1 MARGRKHKFGKK
13 SGKLK
18 IHPARML
25 GKTLRKKS
33 RRKRG

>member
-1 MARGRKHKFGKK
+1 MAKHRKKIGKK

-18 IHPARML
+18 IHPAHML